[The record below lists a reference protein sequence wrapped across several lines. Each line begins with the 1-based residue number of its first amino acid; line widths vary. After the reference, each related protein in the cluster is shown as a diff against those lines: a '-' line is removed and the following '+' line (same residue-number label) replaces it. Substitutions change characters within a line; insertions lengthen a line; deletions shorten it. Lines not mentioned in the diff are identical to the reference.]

1 MKKLL
6 PLLTLCKSLCCVSC
20 YDDSPILERL
30 ETLEK
35 TTISTLQASI
45 STLEAKDADILKSI
59 AALENSDRATQE
71 EIETLRT
78 LSSEIE
84 KKIVELK
91 EWIEKILEGYYT
103 SEEIDGQLASINEA
117 IKTLTEQVSSL
128 ESKLNNLTAE
138 FAIVFDDSEV
148 GILAGGTTSVGYTIT
163 GATEKTTVKALGQN
177 GWSAKVTPKGTDKGT
192 ITVTAPNPLTEDEI
206 IVLVYDGEYRTIMS
220 SINFVTGVVTPSQT
234 AVELEAEAGTIDIT
248 VTSNL
253 NYKVSIPED
262 AKGWLS
268 VVETKTTKTETL
280 TFAYT
285 ECVGGIRKAIVAF
298 VDEANNTI
306 SNMTFVQQGNAVE
319 VTLTEAGTLLS
330 AIGEDLYLNL
340 KGLTINGPINGTDI
354 LIIRRMKQLNYLN
367 ITNANIVEGGAAYYD
382 INVTRENTIGYC
394 MFRELN
400 LSELY
405 LPSSVTHVEGA
416 AFLWCT
422 SLHKIVLPNSLKV
435 IESEVFAYCNNLT
448 TINLP
453 ISLQKIGS
461 CAFLNCPI
469 ETITIP
475 ENVEY
480 IGYTAFGQCQNL
492 KEIHIQSSPT
502 TLTSIGS
509 TLGDYEKITIY
520 IPEGT
525 KNMYMLTELGN
536 FTTIIEE

>member
-1 MKKLL
+1 
-6 PLLTLCKSLCCVSC
+6 
-20 YDDSPILERL
+20 
-30 ETLEK
+30 
-35 TTISTLQASI
+35 
-45 STLEAKDADILKSI
+45 
-59 AALENSDRATQE
+59 
-71 EIETLRT
+71 
-78 LSSEIE
+78 
-84 KKIVELK
+84 
-91 EWIEKILEGYYT
+91 
-103 SEEIDGQLASINEA
+103 
-117 IKTLTEQVSSL
+117 
-128 ESKLNNLTAE
+128 
-138 FAIVFDDSEV
+138 
-148 GILAGGTTSVGYTIT
+148 
-163 GATEKTTVKALGQN
+163 
-177 GWSAKVTPKGTDKGT
+177 
-192 ITVTAPNPLTEDEI
+192 
-206 IVLVYDGEYRTIMS
+206 
-220 SINFVTGVVTPSQT
+220 
-234 AVELEAEAGTIDIT
+234 
-248 VTSNL
+248 
-253 NYKVSIPED
+253 
-262 AKGWLS
+262 
-268 VVETKTTKTETL
+268 
-280 TFAYT
+280 
-285 ECVGGIRKAIVAF
+285 
-298 VDEANNTI
+298 
-306 SNMTFVQQGNAVE
+306 
-319 VTLTEAGTLLS
+319 
-330 AIGEDLYLNL
+330 
-340 KGLTINGPINGTDI
+340 
-354 LIIRRMKQLNYLN
+354 MKQLNYLN